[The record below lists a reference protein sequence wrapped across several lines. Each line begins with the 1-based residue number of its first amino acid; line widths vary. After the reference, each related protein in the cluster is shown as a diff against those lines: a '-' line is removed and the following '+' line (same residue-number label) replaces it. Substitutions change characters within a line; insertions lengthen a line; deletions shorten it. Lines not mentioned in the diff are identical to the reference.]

1 MVLRVAHH
9 ENDRVGHTGPVEFQD
24 ITIGEG
30 QMFLLPGN
38 TPHAPIRFPSTIGL
52 VIERIRTI
60 DHVDRLRWYC
70 EECKELVYEESF
82 HCADIVDQ
90 LKGIMERYAASVEL
104 RTCKS
109 CGHLNPTK

>member
-1 MVLRVAHH
+1 MTLRVAVH
-9 ENDRVGHTGPVEFQD
+9 EDRKNHTGPVIFQD
-24 ITIGEG
+24 ISIGEG
-30 QMFLLPGN
+30 QMFLLPGS
-38 TPHAPIRFPSTIGL
+38 TPHAPIRYADTIGI
-52 VIERIRTI
+52 VIERIRKE

-82 HCADIVDQ
+82 YCADIVDQ
-90 LKGIMERYAASVEL
+90 LKGIMIRYAESEEL